1 MSSKHVVFDIV
12 GTLVAYDHVFDAL
25 DARLGDRLRAEGIKP
40 RLLGFT
46 WMEAAEREYT
56 NLSLAQSYV
65 PFGEVF
71 RALFYRMLWMAG
83 IAEPREWAS
92 PEDLEYIM
100 KEYQLLEFRAG
111 AAECVQKLR
120 DAGFTVWAF
129 TAADINRVGGYFKN
143 AGVELPAEN
152 LLSCDD
158 AGVGKP
164 DLEAYRPL
172 LEKLKSKNDGRT
184 PWFAAAHMW
193 DVSAARKAG
202 YVSCPEELNSHNR
215 LLTHQRFRFKG
226 AYCSVWEKESLSE
239 LFGEMDVMDDTLPG
253 MADKIIAHQASS

>member
-1 MSSKHVVFDIV
+1 MSSSKHVVFDIV
-12 GTLVAYDHVFDAL
+12 GTLVSYDNVFDAI
-25 DARLGDRLRAEGIKP
+25 DTRLGDRLRAEGIKP

-65 PFGEVF
+65 PFGQVF
-71 RALFYRMLWMAG
+71 RTLFYRMLWMAG
-83 IAEPREWAS
+83 IAEPRTWAS

-100 KEYQLLEFRAG
+100 AEYQLPKFRPG

-129 TAADINRVGGYFKN
+129 TAADIKRVGGYFNN

-158 AGVGKP
+158 VGVGKP
-164 DLEAYRPL
+164 DLAAYRPL
-172 LEKLKSKNDGRT
+172 LEKLKSENDGKT

-202 YVSCPEELNSHNR
+202 
-215 LLTHQRFRFKG
+215 FKG

-239 LFGEMDVMDDTLPG
+239 LFGEMDVLDGTLPG
-253 MADKIIAHQASS
+253 MAEKIIAHQASS

>member
-25 DARLGDRLRAEGIKP
+25 DTRLGDRLRAEGIKP
-40 RLLGFT
+40 RLLGYT

-56 NLSLAQSYV
+56 NLSLAQTYV

-83 IAEPREWAS
+83 IAEPRQWAS
-92 PEDLEYIM
+92 SEDLEYIM
-100 KEYQLLEFRAG
+100 KEYQLLEFRPD

-129 TAADINRVGGYFKN
+129 TAADINRVGG
-143 AGVELPAEN
+143 
-152 LLSCDD
+152 
-158 AGVGKP
+158 VGKP
-164 DLEAYRPL
+164 DLAAYRPL
-172 LEKLKSKNDGRT
+172 LDKLKSENDGKT

-202 YVSCPEELNSHNR
+202 
-215 LLTHQRFRFKG
+215 FKG